1 MAVIAQA
8 GPGYLSV
15 EAGRNL
21 GRLASQPEL
30 YPGDGQAAQ
39 ITALQAP
46 AGSGQYTG
54 INSIGNIYNAA
65 LPSQGASIIASYG
78 VAPGVDRAA
87 FIARYIDPSA
97 TKPPGIDDGS
107 TALVAFVENYDAG
120 LAVDTGLLADR
131 HVPTYTVDEAWAR
144 FQALPDEAK
153 AIFVQQ
159 TLFGVLAQVGKDYN
173 DASSP
178 FANQYVRGY
187 EALNTLFPA
196 SLGYTANGLGGGS
209 NGAQQTVH
217 TGDLDIRG
225 STIQTQRGGDVS
237 IVGPGGEALLGSV
250 SAPPV
255 IVDSV
260 TGNLLAGPNTQGIL
274 TLQQGNVSIF
284 TDTSTL
290 LAQSR
295 IFTEQGGDVTIWSS
309 NGDINAGKGAKTNSE
324 IPPVRY
330 LCTVDAWCFQ
340 DSAGQVSGAGIATLQ
355 TIPEAPQGSVYLMAP
370 RGTVDA
376 GDAGIRVSGNL
387 VVAAAHVA
395 NADNVQV
402 KGDSV
407 GLPVVQSVNVG
418 ALNAASSAATAA
430 TKAAEDVARQQQSD
444 ARDRQPSIISV
455 QVIGADPS
463 ASIDSGTHGSAYDSA
478 SPVQVV
484 RRAGVAGDGLTP
496 TERAR
501 LMQ

>member
-1 MAVIAQA
+1 M
-8 GPGYLSV
+8 
-15 EAGRNL
+15 
-21 GRLASQPEL
+21 
-30 YPGDGQAAQ
+30 
-39 ITALQAP
+39 
-46 AGSGQYTG
+46 
-54 INSIGNIYNAA
+54 
-65 LPSQGASIIASYG
+65 ASYG
-78 VAPGVDRAA
+78 VAPGVDDAA

-97 TKPPGIDDGS
+97 VKPPGLDDGS
-107 TALVAFVENYDAG
+107 AGLVTFVENYDAG
-120 LAVDTGLLADR
+120 QAVDTGLLADR
-131 HVPTYTVDEAWAR
+131 HVPTYTVDQAWAR
-144 FQALPDEAK
+144 FQALPDDAK

-159 TLFGVLAQVGKDYN
+159 TLFGVLAQVGKDYS

-178 FANQYVRGY
+178 YANQYVRGY
-187 EALNTLFPA
+187 AALNTLFPA
-196 SLGYTANGLGGGS
+196 SLGYTANGLDGGS
-209 NGAQQTVH
+209 NGAQQLVH

-237 IVGPGGEALLGSV
+237 ILAPGGEALLGSV

-255 IVDSV
+255 IVDTRGGV
-260 TGNLLAGPNTQGIL
+260 LAGPNTQGIL
-274 TLQQGNVSIF
+274 TLQKGDVSIF

-330 LCTVDAWCFQ
+330 ECTLDAWCSQ
-340 DSAGQVSGAGIATLQ
+340 DAAGQVSGAGIATLQ
-355 TIPEAPQGSVYLMAP
+355 TIPDAPEGSVYLMAP

-407 GLPVVQSVNVG
+407 GLPVVQAVNVG

-455 QVIGADPS
+455 QVIGGDPS
-463 ASIDSGTHGSAYDSA
+463 ASIDSGTHGSAYDSE